1 MDSIGTLE
9 YYTHFKQG
17 STPSMQI
24 KLIKRSVEALEPKE
38 KEYDVFDNQIK
49 GFLVRVHPTGRKCFY
64 YTYRNTARKRKR
76 IMIGVYGT
84 SKTAEQ
90 ARDDA
95 LNFAAKVSN
104 GIDVQAEKKKEKE
117 QSIIELSQTL
127 EAFLKDHYTSWV
139 LANRKS
145 GQETLDTINT
155 SFKQF
160 LKFPLPEIDH
170 SAIDKWR
177 TQAKNRGLKAT
188 TINRKLTALR
198 GAISRAVEWG
208 VITEHPFKKLKDLKI
223 DKKPVAR
230 YLTEDETKRL
240 FEALKQRDDELKAAR
255 DRGNAHRQQRGY
267 DLMPSLADCTYA
279 DRMTPL
285 ITLSLKTGL
294 RRGEAFDLEWHHV
307 NFDQTQITLVGDK
320 TKSSQTRHIP
330 LSAQALEALTEW
342 KKQNTIDDKPPQ
354 GRVFPADDGGRLNN
368 VRKSWANILKA
379 ADITDFRWHDMR
391 HDFASQLVMK
401 GVPLNTVREL
411 CGHASIDTTLR
422 YANLAPDHKTDAI
435 ALLG

>member
-1 MDSIGTLE
+1 
-9 YYTHFKQG
+9 
-17 STPSMQI
+17 MQI
-24 KLIKRSVEALEPKE
+24 KLIKSSVEALEPKE

-64 YTYRNTARKRKR
+64 YTYRNVARKRKR
-76 IMIGVYGT
+76 IMIGVFGT

-90 ARDDA
+90 ARIDA
-95 LNFAAKVSN
+95 KDFAAQVSK
-104 GIDVQAEKKKEKE
+104 GIDVQAEKKKNKDK
-117 QSIIELSQTL
+117 SIELLDSTL
-127 EAFLKDHYTSWV
+127 SAFLADRYESW
-139 LANRKS
+139 LLESQKS
-145 GQETLDTINT
+145 GQITIDAIRSGFK
-155 SFKQF
+155 SFMS
-160 LKFPLPEIDH
+160 LPLNEITH
-170 SAIDKWR
+170 SVVDSWR
-177 TQAKNRGLKAT
+177 VQEKKRGIKPT
-188 TINRKLTALR
+188 TINRKVNALK
-198 GAISRAVEWG
+198 GVLSRAVEWG

-267 DLMPSLADCTYA
+267 DLMPSLADCTYS

-307 NFDQTQITLVGDK
+307 NFDQAQITLVGDK

-342 KKQNTIDDKPPQ
+342 KKQNTVDDKPPQ
-354 GRVFPADDGGRLNN
+354 GRVFPADDGGRLDN

-379 ADITDFRWHDMR
+379 ADITGFRWHDMR

-422 YANLAPDHKTDAI
+422 YANLAPDHKTEAI